1 MSKKPSIG
9 MPVYNGEEFI
19 RKRLDNILSQTFSDF
34 ELIISDDST
43 DSTPQICKEYAK
55 KDSRIRYIH
64 QEKNHG
70 VWKNYFFVLKEA
82 KGEYFSWVAVDD
94 LWMPNF
100 LERNV
105 QILDSKD
112 NVVGSIGK
120 LVRFGP
126 TNESTMKKIQKK
138 IKYEKPT
145 YDTYPIYGIYEK
157 KIRYYLKKRSGLFL
171 FSLFRTNELRESV
184 KIEDLEKVGEV
195 SMILNI
201 LKYGDIALVDEVL
214 INWREKGLG
223 STNIVEKYIKKE
235 IPFRKIFY
243 FNLPFIIWCIR
254 NLGWK
259 IFFQNIDN
267 FVSTGCLMAIGTS
280 AQIIRSLKRYY
291 FM

>member
-1 MSKKPSIG
+1 

-105 QILDSKD
+105 QILDSKK
-112 NVVGSIGK
+112 NVVTSQGQI
-120 LVRFGP
+120 RIFGP
-126 TNESTMKKIQKK
+126 LFEEYKENQQDGTLDKQYKKFRRLFRNFSKPIAASGT
-138 IKYEKPT
+138 YEKRAT
-145 YDTYPIYGIYEK
+145 TILRNTSYWNIYGMHRTEK
-157 KIRYYLKKRSGLFL
+157 LQSSIIEKELF
-171 FSLFRTNELRESV
+171 V
-184 KIEDLEKVGEV
+184 WDWAI
-195 SMILNI
+195 ILNV
-201 LKYGDIALVDEVL
+201 LKHGDFFVIDEVL
-214 INWREKGLG
+214 SHIFVGYTTTRKGGLFNQLSKQNTRIHEYIFPY
-223 STNIVEKYIKKE
+223 STFVYWCVKNIGMKFFIK
-235 IPFRKIFY
+235 
-243 FNLPFIIWCIR
+243 
-254 NLGWK
+254 
-259 IFFQNIDN
+259 NIDYFIWLN
-267 FVSTGCLMAIGTS
+267 FTGALGIFMGL
-280 AQIIRSLKRYY
+280 IRLRK
-291 FM
+291 